1 MDDTE
6 DKRGARLRKK
16 VLRELRVKAKFL
28 NYFALF
34 AIIIFA
40 LLLLK
45 LYPNREHSMALIV
58 FASAMEAFAIGFFVL
73 TRRIMAVL
81 GGEPEDAEIAKWA
94 DFLSHYYY
102 PKFIF
107 RRKRN
112 PFVIPDDED

>member
-1 MDDTE
+1 MGDAE
-6 DKRGARLRKK
+6 GKRDAILREK
-16 VLRELRVKAKFL
+16 VLRELRIKTRFL
-28 NYFALF
+28 NYVALF

-58 FASAMEAFAIGFFVL
+58 FASALEVFAIGFFVL
-73 TRRIMAVL
+73 TRRIMTIL
-81 GGEPEDAEIAKWA
+81 GGEPRDAEIVKWA

-112 PFVIPDDED
+112 PFIIPDDED